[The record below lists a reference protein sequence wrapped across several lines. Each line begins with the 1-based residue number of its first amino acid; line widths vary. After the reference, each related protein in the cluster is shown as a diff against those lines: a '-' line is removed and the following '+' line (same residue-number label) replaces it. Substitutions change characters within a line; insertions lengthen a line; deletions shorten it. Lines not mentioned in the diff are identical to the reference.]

1 MKPLSDEIL
10 VAYADDELAPPERAA
25 VERRLAHDADARDRL
40 AAFTSTGQWLARAY
54 DDTLRASPPDDLVR
68 AIRAAAGGAA
78 ASTGTAVLQPRRT
91 LWQRLRAADW
101 SLMGPGMGGV
111 GVGLAAGVALMLAMP
126 GSESGAPDE
135 ERLIAA
141 ALETAASGE
150 PHLAELPDGRLEI
163 TPIGTVRTGDGSVC
177 REFTEIRETGT
188 AAPVVTHGL
197 ACRTSAPEA
206 TAAWQTVARI
216 DLTPASTEGP
226 GFALASGD
234 PQAVFEALL
243 AALGEPE
250 VLSPEEERER
260 LREGWQ

>member
-10 VAYADDELAPPERAA
+10 VAYADDELAPAERAA

-54 DDTLRASPPDDLVR
+54 DDTLRAAPPEALVR
-68 AIRAAAGGAA
+68 AIGVAGGDTAAAIERE
-78 ASTGTAVLQPRRT
+78 VPRPRRSF
-91 LWQRLRAADW
+91 WQRLRVADW
-101 SLMGPGMGGV
+101 SLVGPGMGGV
-111 GVGLAAGVALMLAMP
+111 GVGLAAGVALMLALP
-126 GSESGAPDE
+126 GNEARAPDE
-135 ERLIAA
+135 QQLIAA

-150 PHLAELPDGRLEI
+150 SHVAELPDGRLEI
-163 TPIGTVRTGDGSVC
+163 TPIGTVRTADGGIC
-177 REFTEIRETGT
+177 REFTEIRETG
-188 AAPVVTHGL
+188 AAASMVTHGL
-197 ACRTSAPEA
+197 ACRTTAPEA
-206 TAAWQTVARI
+206 TTTWQTVARI
-216 DLTPASTEGP
+216 DLTPVRREGA

-243 AALGEPE
+243 EALGEPE